1 MAALK
6 QTEKQTIE
14 NKLFAFDFVPEV
26 NADVTLTAI
35 IAVTAARVGKVVGSV
50 PVVVSGA
57 SFSATLKLVYAYFAQ
72 GTSLEDYVMT
82 AVATTTDGQT
92 LAVSGM
98 LLVRDPPAV

>member
-6 QTEKQTIE
+6 QTDKQTVE
-14 NKLFAFDFVPEV
+14 NKLFGFDFVPEV
-26 NADVTLTAI
+26 ECDVT
-35 IAVTAARVGKVVGSV
+35 IASIVTVTAARVGKVTGSV

-57 SFSATLKLVYAYFAQ
+57 TFSAALKMVYAFFAA

-82 AVATTTDGQT
+82 AVVITTDGQT